1 MRRYLCLLLLA
12 GALLAPGISF
22 AQQDAGRVL
31 VVAGDVTIVRA
42 AQRIPAQAGTP
53 VRAGD
58 TVVVGPQSSAQIRFT
73 DDSLVALR
81 ADTTFRVSEYVYAGQ
96 ESSTQRAF
104 FDLLQ
109 GGLRTVTGVIGRRDR
124 TDYAVKT
131 RTTTIGIRGTSY
143 SLVDCDNSCRNADGS
158 LAPDGTYGA
167 VTEGRI
173 SATNNAGEREFGVDN
188 FFYVAS
194 PNTPPEQLIAPPS
207 FLAATRGRA
216 SGTQLAQATR
226 SGAAAASASA
236 ASAAAAQ
243 AGGEAA
249 TGETAG
255 SAPPVLTPVAFQ
267 VTSTP
272 HPETLLSQ
280 NTFTGTTFYRL
291 TGPFNIPF
299 TGGGGGGGGGG
310 GPGAAIAGEIT
321 LGVNYA
327 LQRATLGVAFLFNN
341 GGLAN
346 VGVPI
351 SISGLPITINGSQV
365 SFTGTVNLADFPNE
379 RGAFRCACVGNN
391 NTPGFLDQLMISG
404 IVTGTQATVTLGGIV
419 NGGGGGGATGTVTLT
434 QQAPPNNAVAAIVTQ
449 NQAGGAEAR
458 SAAFWNVQLDA
469 SGRLLQ
475 FGPNVGQIV
484 ASVGTA
490 TNTIAGTA
498 PGSGNLVWGTWSGGG
513 SRITDFNYTTFT
525 TTSGQSQPWISGDG
539 TNSLPPSL
547 GTLTFTPAGS
557 VFSNSN
563 QTLNSASLTADFVN
577 RSLSVSLNA
586 SNTAAKNTFQMDA
599 VTGFSPTTG
608 RFSAGFNSVT
618 CAGPCVG
625 GVPGGSFAGFFA
637 GAQAQGA
644 GVAFTAGF
652 GTTGGVS
659 GVVAFG
665 RPGP

>member
-1 MRRYLCLLLLA
+1 MRRYLCWLLLA

-31 VVAGDVTIVRA
+31 VVAGNVTIMRA
-42 AQRIPAQAGTP
+42 GQTIPAQAGTP
-53 VRAGD
+53 VRSGD
-58 TVVVGPQSSAQIRFT
+58 TVVVGSQSSAQVRFT

-81 ADTTFRVSEYVYAGQ
+81 ADTTFRVSEYAYAGQ
-96 ESSTQRAF
+96 ESGTQRAL

-109 GGLRTVTGVIGRRDR
+109 GGLRPAPAVTGRRAR

-255 SAPPVLTPVAFQ
+255 SAPPVLTPVTFQ
-267 VTSTP
+267 GTSTP
-272 HPETLLSQ
+272 PPETLLSQ

-341 GGLAN
+341 GGLVN

-365 SFTGTVNLADFPNE
+365 SFTGTVNLADFQNE

-391 NTPGFLDQLMISG
+391 NTPGFLGQLMISG

-498 PGSGNLVWGTWSGGG
+498 PGSGNLVWG
-513 SRITDFNYTTFT
+513 I
-525 TTSGQSQPWISGDG
+525 
-539 TNSLPPSL
+539 
-547 GTLTFTPAGS
+547 
-557 VFSNSN
+557 
-563 QTLNSASLTADFVN
+563 
-577 RSLSVSLNA
+577 
-586 SNTAAKNTFQMDA
+586 
-599 VTGFSPTTG
+599 
-608 RFSAGFNSVT
+608 
-618 CAGPCVG
+618 
-625 GVPGGSFAGFFA
+625 
-637 GAQAQGA
+637 
-644 GVAFTAGF
+644 
-652 GTTGGVS
+652 
-659 GVVAFG
+659 
-665 RPGP
+665 

>member
-12 GALLAPGISF
+12 GVLVAPGISV

-31 VVAGDVTIVRA
+31 VAAGNVTIMRA
-42 AQRIPAQAGTP
+42 GQTIPAQAGTL
-53 VRAGD
+53 VRSGD
-58 TVVVGPQSSAQIRFT
+58 TVAVGPQSSAQIRFT

-81 ADTTFRVSEYVYAGQ
+81 ADTTFRVSEYAYGGQ
-96 ESSTQRAF
+96 ESSTQRAL

-109 GGLRTVTGVIGRRDR
+109 GGLRTVTGIIGRRDR
-124 TDYAVKT
+124 ADYAVKT

-173 SATNNAGEREFGVDN
+173 SATNNTGEREFGVDN

-194 PNTPPEQLIAPPS
+194 PNSPPEQLLAPPS

-216 SGTQLAQATR
+216 TGTQLAQAAR
-226 SGAAAASASA
+226 SGAAAASSASA
-236 ASAAAAQ
+236 AQ
-243 AGGEAA
+243 ATSEAA
-249 TGETAG
+249 TGEPAG
-255 SAPPVLTPVAFQ
+255 TTLPILTPVAFQ

-299 TGGGGGGGGGG
+299 TGGGQ
-310 GPGAAIAGEIT
+310 GPGTAIAGEIT

-327 LQRATLGVAFLFNN
+327 LQRATLGVALLFNA
-341 GGLAN
+341 GGLVN
-346 VGVPI
+346 VGVPL
-351 SISGLPITINGSQV
+351 SISGLPITINGNQV
-365 SFTGTVNLADFPNE
+365 SFSGTFNLADFPNE

-391 NTPGFLDQLMISG
+391 TPGFLDQLMLSG
-404 IVTGTQATVTLGGIV
+404 TVSGTQATVTLFGIV
-419 NGGGGGGATGTVTLT
+419 NNGGGATGTATLT
-434 QQAPPNNAVAAIVTQ
+434 QEAPPNNAVAAIVTP
-449 NQAGGAEAR
+449 NQAGGSEAR

-475 FGPNVGQIV
+475 FGPNVGQIA

-498 PGSGNLVWGTWSGGG
+498 PGAGNLVWGTWGPGA
-513 SRITDFNYTTFT
+513 RITDFNYNTFT
-525 TTSGQSQPWISGDG
+525 TTSANGQRPWISGDA
-539 TNSLPPSL
+539 TNSLPASL
-547 GTLTFTPAGS
+547 GSLTFTPVGS
-557 VFSNSN
+557 VFSNTN